1 MRLCRV
7 LFVLSVILIIQVKAQ
22 SKITLDEAI
31 NIAYQK
37 NIDLQ
42 KQFANIKN
50 AEVDLDGSAR
60 LPNPYFSYTR
70 EDLKSNSLI
79 YNEWVA
85 SGSIPINFLWERWSN
100 IDSKEK
106 SLEAQKLFYKNLKW
120 NTAYQV
126 REYYYA
132 LHNYSKLSQSL
143 DNAILRLTNLA
154 ESAQHR
160 LTEGDI
166 SEYELQRILVELNKL
181 KVAASKIELRK
192 TIGNNNLKLLIGFD
206 TNTKILTVEPSLI
219 REFNYSENELIQTAL
234 LYRNDVKASQ
244 LIIESE
250 NLYLSHNKLK
260 KIPEINFTA
269 GYKKQTDG
277 FKGSVLKLDIE
288 IPLFNRNQTG
298 IKQSEIQLSIFEKEL
313 LFLKE
318 KIKTEVIESLQSY
331 NINKR
336 LYEDI
341 NNLKFDNIF
350 TTSSFSYEQ
359 GEISLIEFIDGI
371 NVFIDGLILTNE
383 LEINYYNGFFKLEKA
398 VGVSLTNFE
407 YNLGEK

>member
-1 MRLCRV
+1 MRTY
-7 LFVLSVILIIQVKAQ
+7 I
-22 SKITLDEAI
+22 
-31 NIAYQK
+31 
-37 NIDLQ
+37 
-42 KQFANIKN
+42 
-50 AEVDLDGSAR
+50 
-60 LPNPYFSYTR
+60 YT
-70 EDLKSNSLI
+70 
-79 YNEWVA
+79 Y
-85 SGSIPINFLWERWSN
+85 
-100 IDSKEK
+100 
-106 SLEAQKLFYKNLKW
+106 
-120 NTAYQV
+120 
-126 REYYYA
+126 
-132 LHNYSKLSQSL
+132 
-143 DNAILRLTNLA
+143 
-154 ESAQHR
+154 
-160 LTEGDI
+160 
-166 SEYELQRILVELNKL
+166 
-181 KVAASKIELRK
+181 
-192 TIGNNNLKLLIGFD
+192 
-206 TNTKILTVEPSLI
+206 
-219 REFNYSENELIQTAL
+219 
-234 LYRNDVKASQ
+234 
-244 LIIESE
+244 
-250 NLYLSHNKLK
+250 NKLK